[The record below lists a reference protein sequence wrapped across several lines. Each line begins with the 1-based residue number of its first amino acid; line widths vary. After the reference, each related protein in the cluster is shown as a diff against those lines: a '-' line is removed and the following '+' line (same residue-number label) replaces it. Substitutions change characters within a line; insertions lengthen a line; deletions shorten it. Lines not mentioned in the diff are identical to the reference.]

1 MNHITQLEKANI
13 LIEALP
19 YIREFHGKTMVIKY
33 GGNAMIN
40 EELKRAVIN
49 DILLMQFVGMRPVLV
64 HGGGPDINQMLKK
77 LQIKSEFINGLR
89 VTDAATMEVVEMVLV
104 GKVNKQIVNHIN
116 QAGGSAVG
124 LCGKDGNLLIAHKE
138 HTYITN
144 EEGSSV
150 YCDLGQVGE
159 IEAVNTKLIN
169 SLLDQGYIPVIS
181 PVAVGKEGES
191 YNVNADLVAGEIAA
205 ALQAEK
211 LMLLTDVEG
220 ILRDYEDKTSLISEI
235 TADEVETLKADGIIA
250 GGMIPKLDCCVK
262 ALSGGVG
269 TTHIIDGRDPHSILL
284 ELFTPEGAGTMI
296 TK

>member
-116 QAGGSAVG
+116 QATHLAVV
-124 LCGKDGNLLIAHKE
+124 
-138 HTYITN
+138 T
-144 EEGSSV
+144 
-150 YCDLGQVGE
+150 
-159 IEAVNTKLIN
+159 
-169 SLLDQGYIPVIS
+169 
-181 PVAVGKEGES
+181 
-191 YNVNADLVAGEIAA
+191 
-205 ALQAEK
+205 
-211 LMLLTDVEG
+211 
-220 ILRDYEDKTSLISEI
+220 
-235 TADEVETLKADGIIA
+235 
-250 GGMIPKLDCCVK
+250 
-262 ALSGGVG
+262 
-269 TTHIIDGRDPHSILL
+269 
-284 ELFTPEGAGTMI
+284 
-296 TK
+296 